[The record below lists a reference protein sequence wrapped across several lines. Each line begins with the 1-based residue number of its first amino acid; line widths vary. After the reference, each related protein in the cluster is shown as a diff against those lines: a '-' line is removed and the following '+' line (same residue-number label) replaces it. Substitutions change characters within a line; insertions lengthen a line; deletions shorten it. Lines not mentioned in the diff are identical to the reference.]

1 MSSQHTLGVYFICH
15 FKFVSEFLPVTLNN
29 TPQGRFI
36 PWCDFTRNFCVHS
49 PQAKGKG
56 GRALLVSAGVV
67 FPKTDDAKPSATGE
81 GGRMGSVV

>member
-1 MSSQHTLGVYFICH
+1 M
-15 FKFVSEFLPVTLNN
+15 TLNN
-29 TPQGRFI
+29 TPRGRFI

-81 GGRMGSVV
+81 SGRMGVGCEGGECGVRVGGWECDGRV